1 MGESRPQVHT
11 CSRCGEK
18 MTVFEAHFIKHQHNA
33 PDKMPIRVMT
43 DSSVKLCARCA
54 RDAETA
60 LIAWEEGGMG

>member
-1 MGESRPQVHT
+1 
-11 CSRCGEK
+11 

-60 LIAWEEGGMG
+60 LIAWAEGGMG